1 MQTGIYNYDF
11 LKLVRNNCMM
21 SVVYTVIMIITILL
35 FMVVRRLG
43 RFFVFS
49 FMHARKNPKVVRMVI
64 ITYILDE

>member
-1 MQTGIYNYDF
+1 
-11 LKLVRNNCMM
+11 MM